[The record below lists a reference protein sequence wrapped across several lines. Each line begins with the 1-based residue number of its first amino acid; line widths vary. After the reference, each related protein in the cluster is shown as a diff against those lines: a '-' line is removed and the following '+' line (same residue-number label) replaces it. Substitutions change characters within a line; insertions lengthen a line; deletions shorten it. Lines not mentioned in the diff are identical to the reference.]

1 MADGTIHGAAVP
13 DLLNQFEQILDSDP
27 LIDEVGFIHPSQ
39 LAALHNRASF
49 SERGDDNFWI
59 ENHKLGI
66 SSDVLLPL
74 YAASRKEFM
83 NAVVEYKKLGDLS
96 HPSTEVLETEVM
108 KHSKALVL
116 LSPDFGTAWNSR
128 KLIASKKQQMTM
140 FIDELRLSALVLSY
154 SPKSDQ
160 AWCHRRWVIK
170 NLAAKGSTLQKILE
184 EESGLVEKMAERSK
198 MNYRAWNHRC
208 WLVSYM
214 DSEQVLQELKKSKT
228 WAALHVADNSCFH
241 YRMRLIIRILEECCR
256 KQEEGSCD
264 SCVEVYWVWQE
275 ELEWNEELIKRY
287 LGRESL
293 WLYRRFLS
301 LLWIRH
307 FASDVNDVS
316 SPQKSK
322 SSIQVNVSIFLDK
335 ELLLVNSCSEVLDNE
350 FDDYEAQA
358 ICSAS
363 YLLWLT
369 KQIPETRKFELR
381 DKIEYEQLNTM
392 LKVVAIRGP
401 PFGAI

>member
-39 LAALHNRASF
+39 LAALHNRAETDSSQSSF

-184 EESGLVEKMAERSK
+184 EESGLVEKMAE
-198 MNYRAWNHRC
+198 
-208 WLVSYM
+208 
-214 DSEQVLQELKKSKT
+214 VLQELKKSKT

-369 KQIPETRKFELR
+369 KFHCFEQQIPETRKFELR

>member
-1 MADGTIHGAAVP
+1 MIQDAALP
-13 DLLNQFEQILDSDP
+13 DLLNQFEQILDDDP
-27 LIDEVGFIHPSQ
+27 LINEVGFIHPSQ
-39 LAALHNRASF
+39 LAALEKRS
-49 SERGDDNFWI
+49 SSLLDPGDDHFWI
-59 ENHKLGI
+59 QNHKLGI
-66 SSDVLLPL
+66 SSDILLQL
-74 YAASRKEFM
+74 YAAARKEFM
-83 NAVVEYKKLGDLS
+83 NAVVEYKKLVDPS
-96 HPSTEVLETEVM
+96 HPSAEALETAVM
-108 KHSKALVL
+108 KHSKALLL

-128 KLIASKKQQMTM
+128 KLIASKKQQASM

-154 SPKSDQ
+154 SPKSEQ
-160 AWCHRRWVIK
+160 AWCHRRWVVK
-170 NLAAKGSTLQKILE
+170 NLAAKCSTLPEILE
-184 EESGLVEKMAERSK
+184 EESDLVEKIAERSK

-214 DSEQVLQELKKSKT
+214 DKEQVLQQLKKSKG
-228 WAALHVADNSCFH
+228 WAALNVADNSCFH
-241 YRMRLIIRILEECCR
+241 YRMRLIIRILEDCCR
-256 KQEEGSCD
+256 KQEEGCCD
-264 SCVEVYWVWQE
+264 SCVEVYWLWQE

-287 LGRESL
+287 LGREAL

-322 SSIQVNVSIFLDK
+322 SSIQVNVNIFLDK
-335 ELLLVNSCSEVLDNE
+335 ELLLVNSCSEVLDVQ

-369 KQIPETRKFELR
+369 KAFLLCQFFTVLSSKARNPGSLNSEIRSTTNSSTRC
-381 DKIEYEQLNTM
+381 
-392 LKVVAIRGP
+392 
-401 PFGAI
+401 

>member
-27 LIDEVGFIHPSQ
+27 LIIFSFVLSDEVGFIHPSQ
-39 LAALHNRASF
+39 LAALHNRAETDSSQSSF

-96 HPSTEVLETEVM
+96 HPSSEVLETEVM

-128 KLIASKKQQMTM
+128 KLIASKKQQMTV

-170 NLAAKGSTLQKILE
+170 NVAAKCSTLRKILE
-184 EESGLVEKMAERSK
+184 EESDLVEKMAERSK

-241 YRMRLIIRILEECCR
+241 YRMVITVLEH
-256 KQEEGSCD
+256 S
-264 SCVEVYWVWQE
+264 EVFCGENLFIVSHINFMTFQASE

-369 KQIPETRKFELR
+369 KVITLQSLEYTSYYTMAWIPH
-381 DKIEYEQLNTM
+381 
-392 LKVVAIRGP
+392 
-401 PFGAI
+401 